1 MAEPWRYPSVDAVK
15 QALGPRCVSDAE
27 GTRAARWAIDTAR
40 DRQEPA
46 DLSVLVERA
55 AAYLEAESIG
65 NLKRVVNLT
74 GVILHTG
81 LGRARLA
88 ESVGDAVRRAA
99 VDFVSLE
106 HDLESNTRSDRQ
118 RVVEALLQELT
129 GAERAMVVN
138 NCAAGLLLSLMAHC
152 AGREVILSRGE
163 MVEIGGAFR
172 MPDIVEVSGA
182 KLVEVGCTN
191 KTHLRDYERAIT
203 EESAAIL
210 RCHCSNF
217 TMTGFVESPSTES
230 LVQLAARNN
239 LLFIDDVGSGDL
251 PTLRASIAAEADI
264 VLASG
269 DKVLGAGQAGIIL
282 CKPRVLDAIKTH
294 PFARAARVDKLSLA
308 ALEATLRL
316 WRDER
321 EAEIPTVDYQR
332 RSAGELKDMTVQLAE
347 AWGSGAE
354 VVMAEGAMGGGSIGV
369 SASLESWVTSISLDQ
384 PDAVHLALRTGSP
397 AVLAR
402 VHKGRL
408 ILDPRC
414 ATAEELKLVCERL
427 KEIRSP

>member
-1 MAEPWRYPSVDAVK
+1 MK
-15 QALGPRCVSDAE
+15 QALGPRCASDAE

-40 DRQEPA
+40 DRHEPA
-46 DLSVLVERA
+46 DLATLAERA

-65 NLKRVVNLT
+65 NLKRVINLT

-88 ESVGDAVRRAA
+88 DSAGDAVRRAA

-106 HDLESNTRSDRQ
+106 HDLESNARSDRQ
-118 RVVEALLQELT
+118 RVVEGLLQELT
-129 GAERAMVVN
+129 GAERVMVVN

-152 AGREVILSRGE
+152 SDREVILSRGE

-172 MPDIVEVSGA
+172 MPDIVEISGA
-182 KLVEVGCTN
+182 TLIEVGCTN
-191 KTHLRDYERAIT
+191 KTHLRDYEQAIT

-217 TMTGFVESPSTES
+217 TMTGFVESPTTES
-230 LVQLAARNN
+230 IANLAARNN
-239 LLFIDDVGSGDL
+239 VLFIDDVGSGDL
-251 PTLRASIAAEADI
+251 PTLRASIAAGADI

-269 DKVLGAGQAGIIL
+269 DKVLGASQAGIIL
-282 CKPRVLDAIKTH
+282 SKSRVLDALKSH

-316 WRDER
+316 WRDGR
-321 EAEIPTVDYQR
+321 EAEIPTVEYQR
-332 RSAGELKDMTVQLAE
+332 RSSEELKGMAIQLAH

-354 VVMAEGAMGGGSIGV
+354 VVLAQGAMGGGSIGV
-369 SASLESWVTSISLDQ
+369 STSLESWVVSIALEQ

-397 AVLAR
+397 AILAR

-414 ATAEELKLVCERL
+414 ATAEELQPVCERL
-427 KEIRSP
+427 KEIRAQ

>member
-1 MAEPWRYPSVDAVK
+1 MK

-40 DRQEPA
+40 DRKEPA

-55 AAYLEAESIG
+55 TAYLEAESVG
-65 NLKRVVNLT
+65 NLKRVINLT

-106 HDLESNTRSDRQ
+106 HDMESNTRSDRQ
-118 RVVEALLQELT
+118 QVVESLLQELT

-172 MPDIVEVSGA
+172 MPDIVETSGA

-230 LVQLAARNN
+230 LVHLAARNK

-251 PTLRASIAAEADI
+251 PTLRASIAAGADI

-282 CKPRVLDAIKTH
+282 CRSRVLDAMKSH
-294 PFARAARVDKLSLA
+294 PFARAARIDKLSLA

-316 WRDER
+316 WRDGR

-332 RSAGELKDMTVQLAE
+332 RSPDDLKAMAGQFAD

-354 VVMAEGAMGGGSIGV
+354 VVIAEGAMGGGSIGV
-369 SASLESWVTSISLDQ
+369 SASLESWVASITHDQ
-384 PDAVHLALRTGSP
+384 PDSVHLALRTGAP
-397 AVLAR
+397 EVLAR
-402 VHKGRL
+402 IQKGRL

-414 ATAEELKLVCERL
+414 ATATEIELACQRL
-427 KEIRSP
+427 REIRAQ